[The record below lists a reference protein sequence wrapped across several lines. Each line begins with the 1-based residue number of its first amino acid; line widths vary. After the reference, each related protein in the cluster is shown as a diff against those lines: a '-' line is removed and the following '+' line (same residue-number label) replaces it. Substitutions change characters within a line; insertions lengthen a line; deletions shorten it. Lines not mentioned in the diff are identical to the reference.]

1 MELYTKFEEFTKAHE
16 IPQDQLLDMLSR
28 SYGMSAADANAFL
41 FRVREELLVND
52 VQPIRIADIIP
63 LLGSAKCASRYE
75 LDNREPAAI
84 VAVTSTGGAFHR
96 RQLRGRESRGEQE
109 LAASNRRLDAT
120 VAILQACAL
129 FLTRLEAGIGLSGES
144 PLLCRTRLRLRSPGL
159 SVRGPVLTAPWQM
172 YTPSIP

>member
-16 IPQDQLLDMLSR
+16 MPQDQLLDMLSR

-84 VAVTSTGGAFHR
+84 VAAGRPPPYEQHNSGGV
-96 RQLRGRESRGEQE
+96 S
-109 LAASNRRLDAT
+109 
-120 VAILQACAL
+120 
-129 FLTRLEAGIGLSGES
+129 
-144 PLLCRTRLRLRSPGL
+144 SPGAARPIVQTL
-159 SVRGPVLTAPWQM
+159 
-172 YTPSIP
+172 